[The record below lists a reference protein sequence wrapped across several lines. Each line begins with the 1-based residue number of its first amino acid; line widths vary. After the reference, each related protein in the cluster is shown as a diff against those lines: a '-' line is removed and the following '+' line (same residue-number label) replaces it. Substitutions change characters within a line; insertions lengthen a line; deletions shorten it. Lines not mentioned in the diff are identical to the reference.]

1 MLVGA
6 ITITFAT
13 VASSVL
19 LIAPR
24 VSEAQSSGKMWRIGV
39 LQHDTPAMPDALHE
53 GLRQLGYAEGRNVSI
68 QVRDAEGRGER
79 LSGLATE
86 LVRLN
91 VDIIAA
97 RGTAAS
103 RAAKEATSTIPIVMA
118 PADDPVGTGL
128 VASLSRPG
136 GNITGVSV
144 LSWEADAKRMQLL
157 REMIPRL
164 VRVAVLWTPVN
175 PGHRRALKE
184 LEAPALS
191 LGVQLRPMAGREP
204 ADLDAVF
211 SRMVAE
217 HVEAV
222 TVLGDQM
229 LSSQRRRIIDLA
241 ATHRL
246 PATYFRM
253 EFVEAGGLMSHGTN
267 INELLRRA
275 ALLVDKILRG
285 ARPGDLPIEQ
295 PTKFELAINRVT
307 ARTLGLT
314 IPPSLLLQADQVI
327 E

>member
-136 GNITGVSV
+136 GNVTGVSV

-184 LEAPALS
+184 LEAPARS
-191 LGVQLRPMAGREP
+191 LGVQLRPMAVREP

-253 EFVEAGGLMSHGTN
+253 EFVEAGGLMSYGTS